1 MANPRMTFLFLNPWS
16 SQDACTEADGARIAG
31 RRIRV
36 TQALPR
42 NKGPRNRFVAD
53 RYRGGEQ
60 ILNSLIV

>member
-1 MANPRMTFLFLNPWS
+1 MKASHRMTLLISNS

-60 ILNSLIV
+60 IQFN

>member
-1 MANPRMTFLFLNPWS
+1 MTLLISNS
-16 SQDACTEADGARIAG
+16 LLSQDACTEADGARIAG

-60 ILNSLIV
+60 IQSN